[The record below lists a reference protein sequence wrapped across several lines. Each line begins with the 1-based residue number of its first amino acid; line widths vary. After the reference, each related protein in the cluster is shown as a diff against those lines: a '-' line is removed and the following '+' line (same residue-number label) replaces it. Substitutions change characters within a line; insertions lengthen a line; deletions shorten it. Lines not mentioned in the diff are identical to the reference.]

1 VSSDHTDQLVE
12 IGVVG
17 RPHSIR
23 GEMRVFLHN
32 PKSEH
37 FGSLKTILIKVDVEV
52 RPYAVKNIRRA
63 SDHYLL
69 ALKDVTTREQAQQF
83 KGGVVYVAR
92 NSLPEPDADEFY
104 VDDLVGLEAWDGDE
118 LLGKISF
125 SREAGGIEV
134 VNVRGEDHEMEIPLV
149 EDFVIELD
157 IKGGRV
163 LFCDTDIL
171 PRNKLGNRHRRR

>member
-1 VSSDHTDQLVE
+1 
-12 IGVVG
+12 
-17 RPHSIR
+17 
-23 GEMRVFLHN
+23 
-32 PKSEH
+32 
-37 FGSLKTILIKVDVEV
+37 
-52 RPYAVKNIRRA
+52 
-63 SDHYLL
+63 
-69 ALKDVTTREQAQQF
+69 
-83 KGGVVYVAR
+83 
-92 NSLPEPDADEFY
+92 LPEPDADEFY

-171 PRNKLGNRHRRR
+171 PRNKLGNRGRRR